1 MRGWLRRLFAR
12 DAAERRVLAAGGRR
26 LRSGRG
32 SAYVE
37 FAFLAP
43 LFLMMASL
51 LIELATFWDAS
62 VMANHAAWQVGRIM
76 KVKPDGKNTELFK
89 IKALDA
95 KSDIAKQAGSGVND
109 VIKLLNQFGDQR
121 TLTTVMLMSGSS
133 MGYTGVPGHE
143 MGDLLSIIVKA
154 PMEMLTDKENG
165 LSKMLA
171 EALAAKA
178 PDLSQFGLPT
188 GDLLSG
194 LASQLLGVI
203 AQPIFNAVAQSL
215 LKPVSEWAQK
225 TLNGIGTKIS
235 DALDQ
240 KDGSFSA
247 TKHYARNLQKAYQRV
262 QFATVGKGKK
272 GGPLVKV
279 YTANEGD
286 IQFLGATGTLRQ
298 PHVKGKAPG
307 LEGQVAYVRV
317 RWPMASDWLFPFF
330 WGGDRSDKG
339 VWATGHCLTLLEPM
353 LKNEHLTSSNPTAY
367 TPPAQ
372 NQPGEYQKVSD
383 QIVHDLKI
391 ELFLMRYRNT
401 REELYLSGNTSEG
414 GLLTARHIQNW
425 QTIAYGGKSYPSA
438 YQESWSAAMG
448 GVAYWKR
455 GNAYGIVNG
464 WLKGYPK
471 REWLYYESANTQ
483 RERYLGTLGGLPSP
497 VGWETTAAAKRQW
510 EEALTLAQTHG
521 QAAGLAAGLGARLE
535 SATATAQAAV
545 KKLETM
551 RAWLDGTIADL
562 AKRVGETS
570 GSAGIELDP
579 DTMRNLSGDD
589 LTDGEEE
596 ITPEALQK
604 KWTQTYAELKALRDQ
619 INDVARDIG
628 WECETIASTSA
639 NLSKQAKQ
647 VGDALKNAKKKNAKD
662 KAFQTL
668 GARLKTLHDAVG
680 QLASVAGQLG
690 PNVEKAMALEVQF
703 AQKLNLKSA
712 AGLDPRKLDWG
723 AIAEKAAQ
731 GDGTGE
737 ADLGKENE
745 RIYGNDDGKGDG
757 PWKR

>member
-12 DAAERRVLAAGGRR
+12 DAGERRVLAAGGRR

-89 IKALDA
+89 IKTVAA
-95 KSDIAKQAGSGVND
+95 ESEIAKQAASGVNE

-401 REELYLSGNTSEG
+401 REALDMKGPFAQTK
-414 GLLTARHIQNW
+414 HIQPW
-425 QTIAYGGKSYPSA
+425 KDLAYANSNPEPYKK
-438 YQESWSAAMG
+438 SWSAAQG
-448 GVAYWKR
+448 GIWWTSRFIDVGMAR
-455 GNAYGIVNG
+455 GY
-464 WLKGYPK
+464 LKGYPK
-471 REWLYYESANTQ
+471 REWLYYEGANTH

-497 VGWETTAAAKRQW
+497 VGWETTAAAKQQW
-510 EEALTLAQTHG
+510 EEALTLAQAHG

-579 DTMRNLSGDD
+579 DTMRDLSGDD

-628 WECETIASTSA
+628 WECEAIAMTSG
-639 NLSKQAKQ
+639 NLSKTAKQ
-647 VGDALKNAKKKNAKD
+647 VTDALKGAKGKKAKD
-662 KAFQTL
+662 KDFQTL
-668 GARLKTLHDAVG
+668 GARLKDLHDAVG
-680 QLASVAGQLG
+680 RLASVAGQLG

-703 AQKLNLKSA
+703 AQKLNLKA
-712 AGLDPRKLDWG
+712 AEGLDPSKLDWG
-723 AIAEKAAQ
+723 SIAEKAAQ
-731 GDGTGE
+731 DDGTGE
-737 ADLGKENE
+737 ADLGKEN
-745 RIYGNDDGKGDG
+745 RQTYGIEDGKGDG

>member
-12 DAAERRVLAAGGRR
+12 DAGERRVLAAGGRR

-298 PHVKGKAPG
+298 PHVKGSAPG

-339 VWATGHCLTLLEPM
+339 VWATGHCLTLLEPT
-353 LKNEHLTSSNPTAY
+353 LKNEHLKSSNPTAY

-401 REELYLSGNTSEG
+401 REELDMKG
-414 GLLTARHIQNW
+414 GILKTKHLQPW
-425 QTIAYGGKSYPSA
+425 KDLAYPGGDPEPYKK
-438 YQESWSAAMG
+438 SWSAAQG
-448 GVAYWKR
+448 GIWWTSRFIDVGMAR
-455 GNAYGIVNG
+455 GY
-464 WLKGYPK
+464 LKGYPK

-510 EEALTLAQTHG
+510 EEALTLAQAHG

-628 WECETIASTSA
+628 WECEAIAMTSG
-639 NLSKQAKQ
+639 NLSKTAKQ
-647 VGDALKNAKKKNAKD
+647 VTDALKGAKGKKAKD
-662 KAFQTL
+662 KDFQTL
-668 GARLKTLHDAVG
+668 GARLKDLHDAVG
-680 QLASVAGQLG
+680 RLASVAGQLG

-703 AQKLNLKSA
+703 AQKLNLKA
-712 AGLDPRKLDWG
+712 AEGLDPSKLDWG
-723 AIAEKAAQ
+723 SIAEKAAQ
-731 GDGTGE
+731 DDGTGE
-737 ADLGKENE
+737 ADLGKEN
-745 RIYGNDDGKGDG
+745 RQTYGIEDGKGDG

>member
-12 DAAERRVLAAGGRR
+12 DAGERRVLAAGGRR

-307 LEGQVAYVRV
+307 LEGQAAYVRV

-339 VWATGHCLTLLEPM
+339 VWATGHCLTLLEPT
-353 LKNEHLTSSNPTAY
+353 LKNEHLKSSNPTAY

-401 REELYLSGNTSEG
+401 REPLDMKG
-414 GLLTARHIQNW
+414 GVLKTKHIQPW
-425 QTIAYGGKSYPSA
+425 KDLAYANSNPEPYKK
-438 YQESWSAAMG
+438 SWSEAQDGVWWSSRYLDAATLRS
-448 GVAYWKR
+448 Y
-455 GNAYGIVNG
+455 
-464 WLKGYPK
+464 LKGYQR
-471 REWLYYESANTQ
+471 REWLFYEGEDSK
-483 RERYLGTLGGLPSP
+483 RERYLGILGGLPSP
-497 VGWETTAAAKRQW
+497 VGWGAAAADKQQW
-510 EEALTLAQTHG
+510 EEALTVAQGHG
-521 QAAGLAAGLGARLE
+521 QATGLSAGLGTRLLIRHE
-535 SATATAQAAV
+535 
-545 KKLETM
+545 
-551 RAWLDGTIADL
+551 
-562 AKRVGETS
+562 
-570 GSAGIELDP
+570 
-579 DTMRNLSGDD
+579 
-589 LTDGEEE
+589 
-596 ITPEALQK
+596 
-604 KWTQTYAELKALRDQ
+604 
-619 INDVARDIG
+619 
-628 WECETIASTSA
+628 
-639 NLSKQAKQ
+639 
-647 VGDALKNAKKKNAKD
+647 
-662 KAFQTL
+662 
-668 GARLKTLHDAVG
+668 
-680 QLASVAGQLG
+680 
-690 PNVEKAMALEVQF
+690 NVF
-703 AQKLNLKSA
+703 HSA
-712 AGLDPRKLDWG
+712 A
-723 AIAEKAAQ
+723 
-731 GDGTGE
+731 
-737 ADLGKENE
+737 
-745 RIYGNDDGKGDG
+745 
-757 PWKR
+757 

>member
-203 AQPIFNAVAQSL
+203 AQPIFNAVAKQL

-298 PHVKGKAPG
+298 PHVKGSAPG

-339 VWATGHCLTLLEPM
+339 VWATG
-353 LKNEHLTSSNPTAY
+353 
-367 TPPAQ
+367 Q
-372 NQPGEYQKVSD
+372 GEYQKVSD

-401 REELYLSGNTSEG
+401 REELDMKG
-414 GLLTARHIQNW
+414 GILKTKHLQPW
-425 QTIAYGGKSYPSA
+425 KDLAYPGGDPEPYKK
-438 YQESWSAAMG
+438 SWSAAQG
-448 GVAYWKR
+448 GIWWTSRFIDVGMAR
-455 GNAYGIVNG
+455 GY
-464 WLKGYPK
+464 LKGYPK

-510 EEALTLAQTHG
+510 EEALTLAQAHG

-628 WECETIASTSA
+628 WECEAIAMTSG
-639 NLSKQAKQ
+639 NLSKTAKQ
-647 VGDALKNAKKKNAKD
+647 VTDALKGAKGKKAKD
-662 KAFQTL
+662 KDFQTL
-668 GARLKTLHDAVG
+668 GARLKDLHDAVG
-680 QLASVAGQLG
+680 RLASVAGQLG

-703 AQKLNLKSA
+703 AQKLNLKA
-712 AGLDPRKLDWG
+712 AEGLDPSKLDWG
-723 AIAEKAAQ
+723 SIAE
-731 GDGTGE
+731 TGE
-737 ADLGKENE
+737 ADLGKEN
-745 RIYGNDDGKGDG
+745 RQTYGIEDGKGDG

>member
-12 DAAERRVLAAGGRR
+12 DAGERRVLAAGGRR

-89 IKALDA
+89 IKTVAA
-95 KSDIAKQAGSGVND
+95 ESEIAKQAASGVNE

-203 AQPIFNAVAQSL
+203 AQPIFNAVAKQL

-307 LEGQVAYVRV
+307 LEGQAAYVRV

-339 VWATGHCLTLLEPM
+339 VWATGHCLTLLEPT
-353 LKNEHLTSSNPTAY
+353 LKSEHLKSSNPTAY

-401 REELYLSGNTSEG
+401 REPLDMKG
-414 GLLTARHIQNW
+414 GVLKTKHIQPW
-425 QTIAYGGKSYPSA
+425 KDLAYANSNPEPYKK
-438 YQESWSAAMG
+438 SWSEAQDGVWWSSRYLDAATLRS
-448 GVAYWKR
+448 Y
-455 GNAYGIVNG
+455 
-464 WLKGYPK
+464 LKGYQR
-471 REWLYYESANTQ
+471 REWLFYEGEDSK
-483 RERYLGTLGGLPSP
+483 RERYLGILGGLPSP
-497 VGWETTAAAKRQW
+497 VGWGAAAADKQQW
-510 EEALTLAQTHG
+510 EEALTVAQGHG
-521 QAAGLAAGLGARLE
+521 QATGLSAGLGTRLV
-535 SATATAQAAV
+535 SATATAQTAV
-545 KKLETM
+545 QKLATL
-551 RAWLDGTIADL
+551 RKWLDATIAEL

-570 GSAGIELDP
+570 SASGIELDP

-589 LTDGEEE
+589 LTDGNEE
-596 ITPEALQK
+596 ITPEALQA
-604 KWTQTYAELKALRDQ
+604 KWRQTYAELKALRDQ
-619 INDVARDIG
+619 INTVARDIG
-628 WECETIASTSA
+628 WECEAIASTSA
-639 NLSKQAKQ
+639 NLAKQAKQ

-662 KAFQTL
+662 KDFQTL
-668 GARLKTLHDAVG
+668 SARLKTLHDAIG
-680 QLASVAGQLG
+680 QLDSVAGQLG
-690 PNVEKAMALEVQF
+690 TNVDKAMALEVQF
-703 AQKLNLKSA
+703 AQKLNLKTS
-712 AGLDPRKLDWG
+712 AGLDPSKLDWG
-723 AIAEKAAQ
+723 AIAATAAQ
-731 GDGTGE
+731 NDGTGD
-737 ADLGKENE
+737 ADLGKE
-745 RIYGNDDGKGDG
+745 RDQTYGINKDGKGDG

>member
-12 DAAERRVLAAGGRR
+12 DAGERRVLAAGGRR

-37 FAFLAP
+37 SAFLAP

-89 IKALDA
+89 IKTLDA

-298 PHVKGKAPG
+298 PHVKGSAPG

-339 VWATGHCLTLLEPM
+339 VWATGHCLTLLEPT
-353 LKNEHLTSSNPTAY
+353 LKNEHLKSSNPTAY

-401 REELYLSGNTSEG
+401 REELDMKG
-414 GLLTARHIQNW
+414 GILKTKHLQPW
-425 QTIAYGGKSYPSA
+425 KDLAYPGGDPEPYKK
-438 YQESWSAAMG
+438 SWSAAQG
-448 GVAYWKR
+448 GIWWTSRFIDVGMAR
-455 GNAYGIVNG
+455 GY
-464 WLKGYPK
+464 LKGYPK

-510 EEALTLAQTHG
+510 EEALTLAQAHG

-619 INDVARDIG
+619 INTVARDIG
-628 WECETIASTSA
+628 WECEAIASTSA
-639 NLSKQAKQ
+639 NLSKQA
-647 VGDALKNAKKKNAKD
+647 
-662 KAFQTL
+662 T
-668 GARLKTLHDAVG
+668 H
-680 QLASVAGQLG
+680 
-690 PNVEKAMALEVQF
+690 
-703 AQKLNLKSA
+703 
-712 AGLDPRKLDWG
+712 
-723 AIAEKAAQ
+723 
-731 GDGTGE
+731 
-737 ADLGKENE
+737 
-745 RIYGNDDGKGDG
+745 
-757 PWKR
+757 

>member
-89 IKALDA
+89 IKTLDA

-171 EALAAKA
+171 EALAAKV

-298 PHVKGKAPG
+298 PHVKGSAPG

-339 VWATGHCLTLLEPM
+339 VWATGHCLTLLEPT
-353 LKNEHLTSSNPTAY
+353 LKNEHLKSSNPTAY

-401 REELYLSGNTSEG
+401 REVLDMKGGFLKTKHLQPWKDLAYPGGDPEPYKKSWSEAQDGVWWSSRFIDVGMARGYLS
-414 GLLTARHIQNW
+414 
-425 QTIAYGGKSYPSA
+425 
-438 YQESWSAAMG
+438 
-448 GVAYWKR
+448 
-455 GNAYGIVNG
+455 
-464 WLKGYPK
+464 GYPK

-497 VGWETTAAAKRQW
+497 VGWETTAAAKQQW
-510 EEALTLAQTHG
+510 EEALALVQAHG

-570 GSAGIELDP
+570 SASGIELDP

-589 LTDGEEE
+589 LTDGNEE
-596 ITPEALQK
+596 ITPEALQA
-604 KWTQTYAELKALRDQ
+604 KWRQTYAELKALRDQ
-619 INDVARDIG
+619 INTVARDIG
-628 WECETIASTSA
+628 WECEAIASTSA

-662 KAFQTL
+662 KDFQTL
-668 GARLKTLHDAVG
+668 SARLKTLHDAIG
-680 QLASVAGQLG
+680 QLDSVAGQLG
-690 PNVEKAMALEVQF
+690 TNVDKAMALEVQF
-703 AQKLNLKSA
+703 AQKLNLKTS
-712 AGLDPRKLDWG
+712 AGLDPSKLDWG
-723 AIAEKAAQ
+723 AIAATAAQ
-731 GDGTGE
+731 NDGTGD
-737 ADLGKENE
+737 ADLGKE
-745 RIYGNDDGKGDG
+745 RDQTYGINKDGKGDG

>member
-89 IKALDA
+89 IKTLDA

-171 EALAAKA
+171 EALAAKV
-178 PDLSQFGLPT
+178 PDLSQFGLPM

-298 PHVKGKAPG
+298 PHVKGSAPG

-353 LKNEHLTSSNPTAY
+353 LKNEHLSSTNPTAY

-401 REELYLSGNTSEG
+401 REELDMKG
-414 GLLTARHIQNW
+414 GILKTKHLQPW
-425 QTIAYGGKSYPSA
+425 KDLAYPGGDPEPYKK
-438 YQESWSAAMG
+438 SWSAAQG
-448 GVAYWKR
+448 GIWWTSRFIDVGMAR
-455 GNAYGIVNG
+455 GY
-464 WLKGYPK
+464 LKGYPK

-510 EEALTLAQTHG
+510 EEALTLAQAHG

-628 WECETIASTSA
+628 WECEAIAMTSG
-639 NLSKQAKQ
+639 NLSKTAKQ
-647 VGDALKNAKKKNAKD
+647 VTDALKGAKGKKAKD
-662 KAFQTL
+662 KDFQTL
-668 GARLKTLHDAVG
+668 GARLKDLHDAVG
-680 QLASVAGQLG
+680 RLASVAGQLG

-703 AQKLNLKSA
+703 AQKLNLKA
-712 AGLDPRKLDWG
+712 AEGLDPSKLDWG
-723 AIAEKAAQ
+723 SIAEKAAQ
-731 GDGTGE
+731 DDGTGE
-737 ADLGKENE
+737 ADLGKEN
-745 RIYGNDDGKGDG
+745 RQTYGIEDGKGDG

>member
-12 DAAERRVLAAGGRR
+12 DAGERRVLAAGGRR

-203 AQPIFNAVAQSL
+203 AQPIFNAVAKQL

-298 PHVKGKAPG
+298 PHVKGKDPG
-307 LEGQVAYVRV
+307 LEGQAAYVRV

-339 VWATGHCLTLLEPM
+339 VWATGHCLTLLEPT
-353 LKNEHLTSSNPTAY
+353 LSNDHLRSSNPVAY

-401 REELYLSGNTSEG
+401 REALDMKGPF
-414 GLLTARHIQNW
+414 A
-425 QTIAYGGKSYPSA
+425 QTKHLQPWKNLAYASSNPEPYKK
-438 YQESWSAAMG
+438 SWSAALN
-448 GVAYWKR
+448 GVWWSS
-455 GNAYGIVNG
+455 NG
-464 WLKGYPK
+464 LLEATLRSYLKGYQR
-471 REWLYYESANTQ
+471 REWLFYEGEDSK
-483 RERYLGTLGGLPSP
+483 RERYLGILGGLPSP
-497 VGWETTAAAKRQW
+497 VGWGAAAADKQQW
-510 EEALTLAQTHG
+510 EEALTVAQGHG
-521 QAAGLAAGLGARLE
+521 QATGLSAGLGTRLV
-535 SATATAQAAV
+535 SATATAQTAV
-545 KKLETM
+545 QKLATL
-551 RAWLDGTIADL
+551 RKWLDATISEL

-570 GSAGIELDP
+570 SASGFELDP

-589 LTDGEEE
+589 LTDGNEE
-596 ITPEALQK
+596 ITPEALQA
-604 KWTQTYAELKALRDQ
+604 KWRQTYAELKALRDQ
-619 INDVARDIG
+619 INTVARDIG
-628 WECETIASTSA
+628 WECEAIASTSA

-662 KAFQTL
+662 KDFQTL
-668 GARLKTLHDAVG
+668 SARLKTLHDAIG
-680 QLASVAGQLG
+680 QLDSVAGQLG
-690 PNVEKAMALEVQF
+690 TNVDKAMALEVQF
-703 AQKLNLKSA
+703 AQKLNLKTS
-712 AGLDPRKLDWG
+712 AGLDPSKLDWG
-723 AIAEKAAQ
+723 AIAATAAQ
-731 GDGTGE
+731 NDGTGD
-737 ADLGKENE
+737 ADLGKE
-745 RIYGNDDGKGDG
+745 RDQTYGINKDGKGDG

>member
-12 DAAERRVLAAGGRR
+12 DAGERRVLAAGGRR

-171 EALAAKA
+171 EALTAKV

-235 DALDQ
+235 DALGQ

-262 QFATVGKGKK
+262 QFATIGKGKK

-279 YTANEGD
+279 YTKNEGD
-286 IQFLGATGTLRQ
+286 IRFLGATGTLRQ
-298 PHVKGKAPG
+298 PHIKGKDPG

-339 VWATGHCLTLLEPM
+339 VWATGHCLTLLEPT
-353 LKNEHLTSSNPTAY
+353 LKNEHLKSTNPTAY
-367 TPPAQ
+367 TPPGQ
-372 NQPGEYQKVSD
+372 NQPGEYQQVSD
-383 QIVHDLKI
+383 TIVHDLKI
-391 ELFLMRYRNT
+391 ELFLMRYRNV
-401 REELYLSGNTSEG
+401 REELDMKGPVAKTKHLQPWKDVAYPNSTPKVYKKSWEQAIGDKPWDWNYWILEATLRSYLSG
-414 GLLTARHIQNW
+414 
-425 QTIAYGGKSYPSA
+425 
-438 YQESWSAAMG
+438 YQ
-448 GVAYWKR
+448 R
-455 GNAYGIVNG
+455 
-464 WLKGYPK
+464 
-471 REWLYYESANTQ
+471 REWLYYEGEDSK
-483 RERYLGTLGGLPSP
+483 RERYLGILGGLPSP
-497 VGWETTAAAKRQW
+497 VGWGAAAADKQQW
-510 EEALTLAQTHG
+510 EEALTVAQGHG
-521 QAAGLAAGLGARLE
+521 QATGLSAGLGTRLV
-535 SATATAQAAV
+535 SATATAQTAV
-545 KKLETM
+545 QKLATL
-551 RAWLDGTIADL
+551 RKWLDATIAEL

-570 GSAGIELDP
+570 SASGIELDP

-589 LTDGEEE
+589 LTDGNEE

-619 INDVARDIG
+619 INTVARDIG
-628 WECETIASTSA
+628 WECEAIASTSA

-662 KAFQTL
+662 KDFQTL
-668 GARLKTLHDAVG
+668 SARLKTLHDAIG
-680 QLASVAGQLG
+680 QLDSVAGQLG
-690 PNVEKAMALEVQF
+690 TNVDKAMALEVQF
-703 AQKLNLKSA
+703 AQKLNLKTS
-712 AGLDPRKLDWG
+712 AGLDPSKLDWG
-723 AIAEKAAQ
+723 AIAATAAQ
-731 GDGTGE
+731 NDGTGD
-737 ADLGKENE
+737 ADLGKE
-745 RIYGNDDGKGDG
+745 RDQTYGINKDGKGDG

>member
-12 DAAERRVLAAGGRR
+12 DAGERRVLAAGGRR

-89 IKALDA
+89 IKTVAA
-95 KSDIAKQAGSGVND
+95 ESEIAKQAGSGVND

-298 PHVKGKAPG
+298 PHVKGKDPG

-339 VWATGHCLTLLEPM
+339 VWATGHCLTLLEPT
-353 LKNEHLTSSNPTAY
+353 LKNEHLKSSNPTAY

-401 REELYLSGNTSEG
+401 REELDMKG
-414 GLLTARHIQNW
+414 GILKTKHLQPW
-425 QTIAYGGKSYPSA
+425 KDLAYPGGDPEPYKK
-438 YQESWSAAMG
+438 SWSAAQG
-448 GVAYWKR
+448 GTWWTSRFIDVGMAR
-455 GNAYGIVNG
+455 GY
-464 WLKGYPK
+464 LSGYPK
-471 REWLYYESANTQ
+471 REWLYYEGANTH
-483 RERYLGTLGGLPSP
+483 RERYLGTLGGLPVP
-497 VGWETTAAAKRQW
+497 VGWETTAAAKQQW
-510 EEALTLAQTHG
+510 EEALTLAQAHG

-589 LTDGEEE
+589 LTEGDTE

-628 WECETIASTSA
+628 WECEAIAMTSG
-639 NLSKQAKQ
+639 NLSKTAKQ

-680 QLASVAGQLG
+680 QLASIAGQLG
-690 PNVEKAMALEVQF
+690 TNVDKAMALEVRF
-703 AQKLNLKSA
+703 AQKLNLKA
-712 AGLDPRKLDWG
+712 AEGLDPSKLDWG
-723 AIAEKAAQ
+723 AIAATAAQ

-737 ADLGKENE
+737 ADLGKEN
-745 RIYGNDDGKGDG
+745 RQTYGIEDGKGDG

>member
-203 AQPIFNAVAQSL
+203 AQPIFNAVAKQL

-298 PHVKGKAPG
+298 PHVKGSAPG

-339 VWATGHCLTLLEPM
+339 VWATGHCLTLLEPT
-353 LKNEHLTSSNPTAY
+353 LKNEHLKSSNPTAY

-401 REELYLSGNTSEG
+401 REELDMKG
-414 GLLTARHIQNW
+414 GILKTKHLQPW
-425 QTIAYGGKSYPSA
+425 KDLAYPGGDPEPYKK
-438 YQESWSAAMG
+438 SWSAAQG
-448 GVAYWKR
+448 GIWWTSRFIDVGMAR
-455 GNAYGIVNG
+455 GY
-464 WLKGYPK
+464 LKGYPK

-510 EEALTLAQTHG
+510 EEALTLAQAHG

-628 WECETIASTSA
+628 WECEAIAMTSG
-639 NLSKQAKQ
+639 NLSKTAKQ
-647 VGDALKNAKKKNAKD
+647 VTDALKGAKGKKAKD
-662 KAFQTL
+662 KDFQTL
-668 GARLKTLHDAVG
+668 GARLKDLHDAVG
-680 QLASVAGQLG
+680 RLASVAGQLG

-703 AQKLNLKSA
+703 AQKLNLKA
-712 AGLDPRKLDWG
+712 AEGLDPSKLDWG
-723 AIAEKAAQ
+723 SIAEKAAQ
-731 GDGTGE
+731 DDGTGE
-737 ADLGKENE
+737 ADLGKEN
-745 RIYGNDDGKGDG
+745 RQTYGIEDGKGDG

>member
-171 EALAAKA
+171 EALAAKV

-307 LEGQVAYVRV
+307 LEGQAAYVRV

-339 VWATGHCLTLLEPM
+339 VWATGHCLTLLEPT
-353 LKNEHLTSSNPTAY
+353 LKNEHLKSSNPTAY

-391 ELFLMRYRNT
+391 ELFLMRYRNVC
-401 REELYLSGNTSEG
+401 EKLDVKGPF
-414 GLLTARHIQNW
+414 A
-425 QTIAYGGKSYPSA
+425 QTKHLQPWKNLAYPNDNPEPYKK
-438 YQESWSAAMG
+438 SWSAAL
-448 GVAYWKR
+448 
-455 GNAYGIVNG
+455 NG
-464 WLKGYPK
+464 EWWSSNGLLEATLRSYLKGYQR
-471 REWLYYESANTQ
+471 REWLFYEGEDSK
-483 RERYLGTLGGLPSP
+483 RERYLGILGGLPSP
-497 VGWETTAAAKRQW
+497 VGWGAAAADKQQW
-510 EEALTLAQTHG
+510 EEALTVAQGHG
-521 QAAGLAAGLGARLE
+521 QAAGLSAGLGTRLV
-535 SATATAQAAV
+535 SATATAQTAV
-545 KKLETM
+545 QKLATL
-551 RAWLDGTIADL
+551 RKWLDATIAEL

-570 GSAGIELDP
+570 SASGIELDP

-589 LTDGEEE
+589 LTDGNEE
-596 ITPEALQK
+596 ITPEALQA
-604 KWTQTYAELKALRDQ
+604 KWRQTYAELKTLRDQ
-619 INDVARDIG
+619 INTVARDIG
-628 WECETIASTSA
+628 WECEAIASTSA

-662 KAFQTL
+662 KDFQTL
-668 GARLKTLHDAVG
+668 SARLKTLHDAIG
-680 QLASVAGQLG
+680 QLDSVAGQLG
-690 PNVEKAMALEVQF
+690 TNVDKAMALEVQF
-703 AQKLNLKSA
+703 AQKLNLKTS
-712 AGLDPRKLDWG
+712 AGLDPSKLDWG
-723 AIAEKAAQ
+723 AIAATAAQ
-731 GDGTGE
+731 NDGTGD
-737 ADLGKENE
+737 ADLGKE
-745 RIYGNDDGKGDG
+745 RDQTYGINKDGKGDG

>member
-171 EALAAKA
+171 EALAAKV

-203 AQPIFNAVAQSL
+203 AQPIFNAVAKQL

-298 PHVKGKAPG
+298 PHVKGSAPG

-339 VWATGHCLTLLEPM
+339 VWATGHCLTLLEPT
-353 LKNEHLTSSNPTAY
+353 LKNEHLSSTNPTAY

-401 REELYLSGNTSEG
+401 REELDMKG
-414 GLLTARHIQNW
+414 GILKTKHLQPW
-425 QTIAYGGKSYPSA
+425 KDLAYPGGDPEPYKK
-438 YQESWSAAMG
+438 SWSAAQG
-448 GVAYWKR
+448 GIWWTSRFIDVGMAR
-455 GNAYGIVNG
+455 GY
-464 WLKGYPK
+464 LKGYPK

-510 EEALTLAQTHG
+510 EEALTLAQAHG

-628 WECETIASTSA
+628 WECEAIAMTSG
-639 NLSKQAKQ
+639 NLSKTAKQ
-647 VGDALKNAKKKNAKD
+647 VTDALKGAKGKKAKD
-662 KAFQTL
+662 KDFQTL
-668 GARLKTLHDAVG
+668 GARLKDLHDAVG
-680 QLASVAGQLG
+680 RLASVAGQLG

-703 AQKLNLKSA
+703 AQKLNLKA
-712 AGLDPRKLDWG
+712 AEGLDPSKLDWG
-723 AIAEKAAQ
+723 SIAEKAAQ
-731 GDGTGE
+731 DDGTGE
-737 ADLGKENE
+737 ADLGKEN
-745 RIYGNDDGKGDG
+745 RQTYGIEDGKGDG

>member
-12 DAAERRVLAAGGRR
+12 DAGERRVLAAGGRR

-203 AQPIFNAVAQSL
+203 AQPIFNAVAKQL

-286 IQFLGATGTLRQ
+286 IQFLRATGTLRQ

-307 LEGQVAYVRV
+307 LEGQAAYVRV

-339 VWATGHCLTLLEPM
+339 VWATGHCLTLLEPT
-353 LKNEHLTSSNPTAY
+353 LKNEHLKSSNPTAY

-401 REELYLSGNTSEG
+401 REPLDMKG
-414 GLLTARHIQNW
+414 GVLKTKHIQPW
-425 QTIAYGGKSYPSA
+425 KDLAYANSNPEPYKK
-438 YQESWSAAMG
+438 SWSEAQDGVWWSSRYLDAATLRS
-448 GVAYWKR
+448 Y
-455 GNAYGIVNG
+455 
-464 WLKGYPK
+464 LKGYQR
-471 REWLYYESANTQ
+471 REWLFYEGEDSK

-510 EEALTLAQTHG
+510 EEALTLAQAHG

-604 KWTQTYAELKALRDQ
+604 KWTQTYAELKALRNQ

-628 WECETIASTSA
+628 WECEAIAMTSG
-639 NLSKQAKQ
+639 NLSKTAKQ
-647 VGDALKNAKKKNAKD
+647 VTDALKGAKGKKAKD
-662 KAFQTL
+662 KDFQTL
-668 GARLKTLHDAVG
+668 GARLKDLHDAVG
-680 QLASVAGQLG
+680 RLASVAGQLG

-703 AQKLNLKSA
+703 AQKLNLKA
-712 AGLDPRKLDWG
+712 AEGLDPSKLDWG
-723 AIAEKAAQ
+723 SIAEKAAQ
-731 GDGTGE
+731 DDGTGE
-737 ADLGKENE
+737 ADLGKEN
-745 RIYGNDDGKGDG
+745 RQTYGIEDGKGDG

>member
-203 AQPIFNAVAQSL
+203 AQPIFNAVAKQL

-307 LEGQVAYVRV
+307 LEGQAAYVRV

-339 VWATGHCLTLLEPM
+339 VWATGHCLTLLEPT
-353 LKNEHLTSSNPTAY
+353 LKNEHLKSSNPTAY

-401 REELYLSGNTSEG
+401 REVLDMKG
-414 GLLTARHIQNW
+414 GILKTKHLQPW
-425 QTIAYGGKSYPSA
+425 KDLAYPGGDPEPYKK
-438 YQESWSAAMG
+438 SWSAAQG
-448 GVAYWKR
+448 GIWWTSRFIDVGMAR
-455 GNAYGIVNG
+455 GY
-464 WLKGYPK
+464 LSGYPK
-471 REWLYYESANTQ
+471 REWLYYEGANTH
-483 RERYLGTLGGLPSP
+483 RERYLGILGGLPSP
-497 VGWETTAAAKRQW
+497 VGWGAAAADKQQW
-510 EEALTLAQTHG
+510 EEALTVAQGHG
-521 QAAGLAAGLGARLE
+521 QATGLSAGLGTRLV
-535 SATATAQAAV
+535 SATATAQTAV
-545 KKLETM
+545 QKLATL
-551 RAWLDGTIADL
+551 RKWLDATIAEL

-570 GSAGIELDP
+570 SASGIELDP

-604 KWTQTYAELKALRDQ
+604 KWTQTYAELKTLRDQ
-619 INDVARDIG
+619 INTVARDIG
-628 WECETIASTSA
+628 WECEAIASTSA

-662 KAFQTL
+662 KDFQTL
-668 GARLKTLHDAVG
+668 SARLKTLHDAIG
-680 QLASVAGQLG
+680 QLDSVAGQLG
-690 PNVEKAMALEVQF
+690 TNVDKAMALEVQF
-703 AQKLNLKSA
+703 AQKLNLKTS
-712 AGLDPRKLDWG
+712 AGLDPSKLDWG
-723 AIAEKAAQ
+723 AIAATAAQ
-731 GDGTGE
+731 NDGTGD
-737 ADLGKENE
+737 ADLGKE
-745 RIYGNDDGKGDG
+745 RDQTYGINKDGKGDG

>member
-1 MRGWLRRLFAR
+1 MRGWLQRLFAR

-89 IKALDA
+89 IKTLDA

-171 EALAAKA
+171 EALAAKV

-298 PHVKGKAPG
+298 PHVKGSAPG

-339 VWATGHCLTLLEPM
+339 VWATGHCLTLLEPT
-353 LKNEHLTSSNPTAY
+353 LKNEHLKSSNPTAY

-401 REELYLSGNTSEG
+401 REELDMKGPVAKTKHLQPWKDVAYPNSTPKVYKKSWEQAIGDKPWDWNYWILEATLRSYLSG
-414 GLLTARHIQNW
+414 
-425 QTIAYGGKSYPSA
+425 
-438 YQESWSAAMG
+438 YQ
-448 GVAYWKR
+448 R
-455 GNAYGIVNG
+455 
-464 WLKGYPK
+464 
-471 REWLYYESANTQ
+471 REWLYYEGLNTK
-483 RERYLGTLGGLPSP
+483 RERYLGTLGGLP
-497 VGWETTAAAKRQW
+497 TTAGWKANAEATGRW
-510 EEALTLAQTHG
+510 EEALTVAQGHG
-521 QAAGLAAGLGARLE
+521 QAAGLSAGLGTRLV
-535 SATATAQAAV
+535 SATATAQTAV
-545 KKLETM
+545 QKLATL
-551 RAWLDGTIADL
+551 RKWLDATIAEL
-562 AKRVGETS
+562 AKRVGGSS
-570 GSAGIELDP
+570 GSSNIELDT
-579 DTMRNLSGDD
+579 DSMRSLSGDD
-589 LTDGEEE
+589 LTDGDQSV
-596 ITPEALQK
+596 TPENLKK
-604 KWTQTYAELKALRDQ
+604 KWAQTYAELKSLRDR
-619 INDVARDIG
+619 INAVAKDIG
-628 WECETIASTSA
+628 AECEVIASVSGD
-639 NLSKQAKQ
+639 LSQTAKR
-647 VGDALKNAKKKNAKD
+647 VDDALKDAKGKKAKQKD
-662 KAFQTL
+662 FEAL
-668 GARLKTLHDAVG
+668 GARLQALNDAVG
-680 QLASVAGQLG
+680 RLGLAAGQLG
-690 PNVEKAMALEVQF
+690 PNVDKAMALEVEF
-703 AQKLNLKSA
+703 AQKLKLKNA
-712 AGLDPRKLDWG
+712 EGLDPRKVDWD
-723 AIAEKAAQ
+723 AIAKKTAQ

-737 ADLGKENE
+737 ADLGKEN
-745 RIYGNDDGKGDG
+745 RQTYGIEDGKGDG